1 LEQLNESK
9 QKRETLEVLVEEKRD
24 ALEARIKELERMAR
38 EYPQLEGIFL
48 LQAQSLTSTLDY
60 LDQMVEVMTVDDPVG
75 GGGAEPTIYTGA
87 CPSGGSSL
95 VSMSPPSFGQPR
107 SNDLMPFCGDHSLSV
122 PRPRRLVRQG
132 GSGGG

>member
-75 GGGAEPTIYTGA
+75 GGGQSRPYTPVLVLLGGA
-87 CPSGGSSL
+87 VWSRC
-95 VSMSPPSFGQPR
+95 
-107 SNDLMPFCGDHSLSV
+107 
-122 PRPRRLVRQG
+122 RRLPSV
-132 GSGGG
+132 SPEATT